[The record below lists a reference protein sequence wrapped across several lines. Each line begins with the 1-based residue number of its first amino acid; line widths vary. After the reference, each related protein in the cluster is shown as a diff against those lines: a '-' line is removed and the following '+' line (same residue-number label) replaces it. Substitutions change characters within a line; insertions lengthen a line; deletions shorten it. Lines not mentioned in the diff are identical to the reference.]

1 MAIFFA
7 IFSTVCFGL
16 AAVFLSLR
24 YERAKKELEA
34 KQKELSRQLYELSI
48 LRSVQEKIGYSLSPK
63 DIAETIATTAG
74 NMFRL
79 TSISYAIIDNKN
91 IVLKTFLKEAVGDNF
106 SKGVK
111 NIVLSAL
118 YGIDESVKGLA
129 IDEKVVKNDAL
140 LNNGVLFDGVPLSY
154 FNIPLVLNNKLAGI
168 ITIASKDA
176 HVYQDEDM
184 SMLYKIVNQTQ
195 LAIGR
200 LQTVID
206 TEKGKIDSLISSLR
220 SGAML
225 FLLEEGKFRLM
236 TINNAARNFL
246 RLKGEADTYE
256 VLAAFGAK
264 PSLITEIKEIVEL
277 RKSTFHRNLEIYGNH
292 FNVYLTPVLS
302 HATEAIIG
310 VSLTMQDITV
320 EKELEKLRESFTS
333 MVVHELRAPLT
344 AIKSA
349 SSMML
354 ETELSDEDRKKM
366 NTVIFDSTERLLQ
379 DVSELLDAAKVD
391 AGKYELKLSKGS
403 IENAIDNSIKTLT
416 YLAKN
421 KSISLV
427 NDLKVPIPFFDF
439 DSLRIEEVL
448 NNLISNAIKYSH
460 EGGSITISA
469 KPTENYLQLEV
480 KDTGVGIPTSKLSML
495 FSQFNQADSMRRGE
509 GTGLGL
515 YIAKVIVESH
525 NGKIWIESKEGLGTS
540 VFFTLPMINAQEMTQ
555 KSAIVPERVL
565 N

>member
-1 MAIFFA
+1 
-7 IFSTVCFGL
+7 
-16 AAVFLSLR
+16 
-24 YERAKKELEA
+24 
-34 KQKELSRQLYELSI
+34 
-48 LRSVQEKIGYSLSPK
+48 
-63 DIAETIATTAG
+63 
-74 NMFRL
+74 
-79 TSISYAIIDNKN
+79 
-91 IVLKTFLKEAVGDNF
+91 
-106 SKGVK
+106 
-111 NIVLSAL
+111 
-118 YGIDESVKGLA
+118 
-129 IDEKVVKNDAL
+129 
-140 LNNGVLFDGVPLSY
+140 
-154 FNIPLVLNNKLAGI
+154 
-168 ITIASKDA
+168 
-176 HVYQDEDM
+176 
-184 SMLYKIVNQTQ
+184 
-195 LAIGR
+195 
-200 LQTVID
+200 
-206 TEKGKIDSLISSLR
+206 
-220 SGAML
+220 
-225 FLLEEGKFRLM
+225 
-236 TINNAARNFL
+236 
-246 RLKGEADTYE
+246 
-256 VLAAFGAK
+256 
-264 PSLITEIKEIVEL
+264 
-277 RKSTFHRNLEIYGNH
+277 
-292 FNVYLTPVLS
+292 
-302 HATEAIIG
+302 
-310 VSLTMQDITV
+310 
-320 EKELEKLRESFTS
+320 
-333 MVVHELRAPLT
+333 
-344 AIKSA
+344 
-349 SSMML
+349 MML

-540 VFFTLPMINAQEMTQ
+540 VFFTLPMINAQEITQ